1 LNGWSLA
8 GDILNPRG
16 MVSARRNVN
25 SGMNDTSKDIAAIGI
40 SGVLVRA
47 SFFVLLWWALTG
59 GPVASWTVGIP
70 VVLIATV
77 MSSLMLPSPSWSL
90 EGLVSFAAF
99 FVWQSLRGGADV
111 ALRSIDPRLPIA
123 PKLIEFPL
131 RLPPGLPRVMFV
143 NSASLL
149 PGTLS
154 ADLEGDVLKV
164 HVLDGDS
171 DPLPELETLVRRV
184 MQMTGSSPAASKSS

>member
-1 LNGWSLA
+1 
-8 GDILNPRG
+8 
-16 MVSARRNVN
+16 MVSASRNVN
-25 SGMNDTSKDIAAIGI
+25 SGMSDTSKDIAVTGIIG
-40 SGVLVRA
+40 LLLRA

-59 GPVASWTVGIP
+59 GPVASWKVGIP
-70 VVLIATV
+70 VVLAATA
-77 MSSLMLPSPSWSL
+77 MSSLMLPSLSWSL
-90 EGLVSFAAF
+90 KGLVSFAAF

-111 ALRSIDPRLPIA
+111 ALRAIDPRLPIA

-143 NSASLL
+143 NIASLL

-154 ADLEGDVLKV
+154 ADLIGNVLKV

-171 DPLPELETLVRRV
+171 DHRAELETLERRV
-184 MQMTGSSPAASKSS
+184 LQMTRAFPAASKSG